1 MGGELVAAETN
12 GYGEISSQTGLDAL
26 DDLGVDAQAVLNTAA
41 VFVGAVI
48 IIGAEELVEQVAVTT
63 GQLYAVKASLLGTD
77 SGINEA
83 LFHDF
88 DFLDR
93 HLVGRGTTGS
103 YRHLAGGPGLAG
115 CGRGAFGAVVVQL
128 DKAAAVVLV
137 NGLGQGLE
145 GGGVLVTS
153 QRHLRI
159 PGLIVHLVH
168 IHTFDDNQ
176 AHAAPG
182 TLFII
187 GDSLFAGITQVFAV
201 HHLHG
206 GQYSTV
212 LDGQFTDLAGSKE
225 FIHRAFLLK

>member
-1 MGGELVAAETN
+1 M
-12 GYGEISSQTGLDAL
+12 
-26 DDLGVDAQAVLNTAA
+26 
-41 VFVGAVI
+41 
-48 IIGAEELVEQVAVTT
+48 EQVAVTT

-93 HLVGRGTTGS
+93 HLVSRGPTGS
-103 YRHLAGGPGLAG
+103 YRHLADGPGLAG

-137 NGLGQGLE
+137 DGLGQGLE

-153 QRHLRI
+153 QRHLQI
-159 PGLIVHLVH
+159 PWLIVHLVH
-168 IHTFDDNQ
+168 IH
-176 AHAAPG
+176 PG

-187 GDSLFAGITQVFAV
+187 GDSLFAGITQMFAV